1 MNMIRGESKR
11 LRGNFDQRL
20 HTQFSILLLSDLES
34 VYNIESQKFILNI
47 SFLEDDIIFE

>member
-20 HTQFSILLLSDLES
+20 HTQFSILLSDLES